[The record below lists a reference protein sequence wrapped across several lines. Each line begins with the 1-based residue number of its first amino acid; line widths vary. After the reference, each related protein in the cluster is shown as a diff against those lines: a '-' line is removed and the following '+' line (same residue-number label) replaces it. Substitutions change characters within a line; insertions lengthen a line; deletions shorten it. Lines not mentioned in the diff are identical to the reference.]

1 MELRLT
7 VCAAELYLIKL
18 ARSMRSSL
26 LRVVLLTMLIFKL
39 SLDIQRLSKMAQIIP
54 EAARR
59 AARSAKIFKGFPKV
73 IIRVYYTL
81 NHVKLCF
88 AS

>member
-1 MELRLT
+1 
-7 VCAAELYLIKL
+7 
-18 ARSMRSSL
+18 MRSSL

-59 AARSAKIFKGFPKV
+59 AARSAKIFKGFPTV
-73 IIRVYYTL
+73 IITVVYSELYVIKLTL
-81 NHVKLCF
+81 ATQLAPC
-88 AS
+88 

>member
-26 LRVVLLTMLIFKL
+26 LRVVLVAILIFKL
-39 SLDIQRLSKMAQIIP
+39 SLDIQRLSKMARLIP

-73 IIRVYYTL
+73 IITVYYTL
-81 NHVKLCF
+81 YVIKL
-88 AS
+88 